1 MKACGLS
8 VCPTYQVDAPLIGRL
23 KTISNDIKGR
33 IATMGNLFVFE
44 GLVESLYII
53 AIDSTLLKSKG
64 HVWHVSSMK
73 EGVVSP
79 LFRN

>member
-1 MKACGLS
+1 
-8 VCPTYQVDAPLIGRL
+8 
-23 KTISNDIKGR
+23 
-33 IATMGNLFVFE
+33 MGNLFVFE
-44 GLVESLYII
+44 GLVELYVI

-73 EGVVSP
+73 EGGVSP